1 MKKMENKPDILK
13 RFYIL
18 KKSDLIWLIL
28 LINNDLKQFLPIG
41 SISLTLTKVVS
52 SKKLDRFIAN
62 FEKCLDLLNSQ
73 AFWFYAFRRVVEILT
88 FCLTQCRQRWLRT

>member
-52 SKKLDRFIAN
+52 SKNLDRFIAN
-62 FEKCLDLLNSQ
+62 FAKCLDLLNSQ
-73 AFWFYAFRRVVEILT
+73 AF
-88 FCLTQCRQRWLRT
+88 